1 MSAGGVPQG
10 FHQETITRAALSG
23 QWHLGMLYD
32 AVKDRPVLGASIFS
46 QKRWEESQKDAK
58 LWEQVENRNYSDYLE
73 TTDTLESKADKMS
86 VQASLKLS
94 FMGGLIDVQGSGSYL
109 NDTKTSWSVERVTFS
124 KSAKTYYE
132 VLHVLNMTPDMP
144 KQAQSLGATH
154 IVTGIQYGVEA
165 RLVFGYQ
172 CSSSSEQQ
180 EVRGWLKLAIGR
192 IPGVDISG
200 EGSVEIDQEKK
211 KRLNK
216 LNVTYHGNVALPKSV
231 TTYAEAVEAWQYLG
245 KLTPGDSMPV
255 QIFLLPL
262 SIFETMPAVKLAL
275 DIEDDIVK
283 KLSREYQRLKDQLL
297 QAQSMQSST
306 LCVKFDR
313 FAKEVSGFVQYMDIF
328 LTKFQIKLQELLPA
342 IRLRRKDQDELNQL
356 IEDTRNSVFC
366 EEDCGRWLRHAQSCV
381 DLIESYLMAA
391 PGLMPVAN
399 EQDLKFKAASSRA
412 ENCLCFY
419 ITLGPLAGC
428 QVRAMQAHFFGDE
441 QKRKQL
447 EDELRQEHEE
457 ETKNAD
463 VDGFAATGRSFIDF
477 MVENA
482 SSNTEFLLALNI
494 DSESPCDLCASV
506 WWYRVGK
513 PQKGFNLPA
522 QVTGLCEVGAG
533 PSTIMLQW
541 DKPATNGHSGFV
553 ISYRKKP
560 ETEDAESGGTAE
572 WSFDRLHVE
581 AHVLGAKIPNLDK
594 QTAYEVFVQTTSEIG
609 HGKKSL
615 PVTVHTTLEQ
625 REEYNML
632 VLGETGVGKST
643 FINALCNFISFPSL
657 ADAEKK
663 GVQTVMPASFKQ
675 SVRGE
680 PKLIKVGGT
689 DENEHF
695 GQQGASVTQEPKCYP
710 FEFSSGVFPSY
721 KINII
726 DTPGMGDTRGLEMDR
741 LNTAA
746 IVRHLEPY
754 GHIDAILI
762 LLQPNLPRLTS
773 NFKYCVLELFKNL
786 HKDCA
791 KSIFFVFTRSRETM
805 YEPGDTLPNLQ
816 VLLKEL
822 REHQG
827 VDIPCNPSTYFCMDS
842 EAFRYL
848 ACRENGVEL
857 PNARQEDYAESWTTS
872 VHAVQRMMR
881 RMMGSRPFQTSRIS
895 DLFKAR
901 MLVVQLSKPMAEVHT
916 YLIHREQEVQ
926 KIKQEVQEVDTN
938 IQDLDKI
945 LKKKEAFGEV
955 EKLKEPCTVC
965 TGDGCSKLVDNCRDY
980 KVCHHMCRLS
990 VPSEQVHNPQLRN
1003 CACMEYWWGR
1013 DKAKCGCG
1021 HDWRM
1026 HMHIYY
1032 KVVMKEKLVTDG
1044 AVKERQNAAKTLK
1057 QEKQDQLTNL
1067 DKLMS
1072 ELNDEKQFIE
1082 QSACK
1087 MAAFLKAN
1095 GICPVN
1101 DAVEEHLQQEINNL
1115 ETDIMLL
1122 EKDGAHFDGRVQK
1135 KKEQIQLLKKSK
1147 DAHVQERDLL
1157 LKSMDRASKTG
1168 VVHDLS
1174 AGGII
1179 QLKKQLE
1186 NQKHSGKWIRSALA
1200 EFEKHMSPSGAKIQR
1215 APTFKKP
1222 KAGKYEKSKYLDIV
1236 RWSTLPTEST
1246 PKSSL

>member
-313 FAKEVSGFVQYMDIF
+313 FAKEVSGFVKYMDIF

-342 IRLRRKDQDELNQL
+342 IRLRCKDQDELNQL
-356 IEDTRNSVFC
+356 IEDTEASVFC
-366 EEDCGRWLRHAQSCV
+366 AEDCGRWLRHAQLCA
-381 DLIESYLMAA
+381 DLVESYLNSN
-391 PGLMPVAN
+391 PELMPVAN
-399 EQDLKFKAASSRA
+399 KMELEFRAASSKA

-419 ITLGPLAGC
+419 TTLGPIAGC
-428 QVRAMQAHFFGDE
+428 QVDAMQAYFSGDE

-447 EDELRQEHEE
+447 EDELLQEHEKE
-457 ETKNAD
+457 MKNAD
-463 VDGFAATGRSFIDF
+463 VGGFAATSHSFIDF

-494 DSESPCDLCASV
+494 DSKSPCDLCASV
-506 WWYRVGK
+506 WWYRMGQR
-513 PQKGFNLPA
+513 QKGFNLPA
-522 QVTGLCEVGAG
+522 QVTGLCEVSAG
-533 PSTIMLQW
+533 PSSIMLQW

-572 WSFDRLHVE
+572 SSFDRPPCWQTLHVE
-581 AHVLGAKIPNLDK
+581 ADDSEEAHALLATIRNLDK
-594 QTAYEVFVQTTSEIG
+594 QTAYEVFAQTTSEIG

-615 PVTVHTTLEQ
+615 TVSVHTTLEQ

-643 FINALCNFISFPSL
+643 FINAFCNFISYTSL

-680 PKLIKVGGT
+680 TKLIKVGGT
-689 DENEHF
+689 EENEYF

-710 FEFSSGVFPSY
+710 FELV
-721 KINII
+721 
-726 DTPGMGDTRGLEMDR
+726 
-741 LNTAA
+741 AA
-746 IVRHLEPY
+746 
-754 GHIDAILI
+754 
-762 LLQPNLPRLTS
+762 T
-773 NFKYCVLELFKNL
+773 K
-786 HKDCA
+786 
-791 KSIFFVFTRSRETM
+791 
-805 YEPGDTLPNLQ
+805 
-816 VLLKEL
+816 
-822 REHQG
+822 
-827 VDIPCNPSTYFCMDS
+827 
-842 EAFRYL
+842 
-848 ACRENGVEL
+848 
-857 PNARQEDYAESWTTS
+857 
-872 VHAVQRMMR
+872 
-881 RMMGSRPFQTSRIS
+881 
-895 DLFKAR
+895 
-901 MLVVQLSKPMAEVHT
+901 
-916 YLIHREQEVQ
+916 
-926 KIKQEVQEVDTN
+926 
-938 IQDLDKI
+938 
-945 LKKKEAFGEV
+945 
-955 EKLKEPCTVC
+955 
-965 TGDGCSKLVDNCRDY
+965 
-980 KVCHHMCRLS
+980 
-990 VPSEQVHNPQLRN
+990 
-1003 CACMEYWWGR
+1003 
-1013 DKAKCGCG
+1013 
-1021 HDWRM
+1021 
-1026 HMHIYY
+1026 
-1032 KVVMKEKLVTDG
+1032 
-1044 AVKERQNAAKTLK
+1044 
-1057 QEKQDQLTNL
+1057 
-1067 DKLMS
+1067 
-1072 ELNDEKQFIE
+1072 
-1082 QSACK
+1082 
-1087 MAAFLKAN
+1087 
-1095 GICPVN
+1095 
-1101 DAVEEHLQQEINNL
+1101 
-1115 ETDIMLL
+1115 
-1122 EKDGAHFDGRVQK
+1122 
-1135 KKEQIQLLKKSK
+1135 
-1147 DAHVQERDLL
+1147 
-1157 LKSMDRASKTG
+1157 
-1168 VVHDLS
+1168 
-1174 AGGII
+1174 
-1179 QLKKQLE
+1179 
-1186 NQKHSGKWIRSALA
+1186 
-1200 EFEKHMSPSGAKIQR
+1200 
-1215 APTFKKP
+1215 
-1222 KAGKYEKSKYLDIV
+1222 
-1236 RWSTLPTEST
+1236 STLLT
-1246 PKSSL
+1246 PPVWATHGALRWIG